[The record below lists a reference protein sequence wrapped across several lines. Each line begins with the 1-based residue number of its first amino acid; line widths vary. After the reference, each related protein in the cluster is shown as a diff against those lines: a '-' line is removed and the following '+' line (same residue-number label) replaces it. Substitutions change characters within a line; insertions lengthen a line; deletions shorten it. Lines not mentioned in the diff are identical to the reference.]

1 MVAVIFG
8 LGVLR
13 ANENF
18 NGKTWTVAE
27 SVIYNC
33 FHKTAWSLALGWIVF
48 SCHKGLWAKLTF
60 HRLFFFRSTNF
71 LHHLTQRN
79 FTFYFFLFTLTQGC
93 RTQIQNKTCWISE
106 RSRLSFFWLNG
117 ENKWV
122 KQPVNVKA
130 VNTVFPHIVSSL
142 E

>member
-48 SCHKGLWAKLTF
+48 SCHKGLWEKLTLYK
-60 HRLFFFRSTNF
+60 LFFFRCTNF
-71 LHHLTQRN
+71 ICHLHNPKNDILMVQKFYILLFLFKLTRGRRTEIQQN
-79 FTFYFFLFTLTQGC
+79 FTNFNLPNLRCCKVRVF
-93 RTQIQNKTCWISE
+93 
-106 RSRLSFFWLNG
+106 SF
-117 ENKWV
+117 
-122 KQPVNVKA
+122 
-130 VNTVFPHIVSSL
+130 
-142 E
+142 

>member
-1 MVAVIFG
+1 MLWQLSLLTMVAVIFG

-48 SCHKGLWAKLTF
+48 SCHKGLWAKLT
-60 HRLFFFRSTNF
+60 LYKFFFSEALIFFTIYI
-71 LHHLTQRN
+71 TQRM
-79 FTFYFFLFTLTQGC
+79 T
-93 RTQIQNKTCWISE
+93 S
-106 RSRLSFFWLNG
+106 
-117 ENKWV
+117 
-122 KQPVNVKA
+122 
-130 VNTVFPHIVSSL
+130 
-142 E
+142 